1 MWRKQSEGKPSS
13 PASTPFDSPSYAPP
27 ASSAPAPASPAPSSA
42 SFLGG
47 SGSSGDSTVLTRG
60 IRIKGDVAG
69 KGEITIDGELIG
81 SVHVSEA
88 RVAVGPNGRVKAN
101 IEAREVI
108 VRGNV
113 EGNLRGRERVVLGA
127 TGSVKGDIDAARVV
141 IEDGAMFRGR
151 VEIGRET
158 LPHADRETP
167 KKPAANV
174 PAPTQPATA
183 QKPASV
189 APGGTAPKPA
199 STPAQTLSAPSAP
212 ATTPSSTAASSST
225 SASTPGKESIILP
238 APVGGPGGSR

>member
-13 PASTPFDSPSYAPP
+13 SASTSFDSPSYAPP
-27 ASSAPAPASPAPSSA
+27 ASSAPGPVSSPPSSTSFAGTPGA
-42 SFLGG
+42 STD
-47 SGSSGDSTVLTRG
+47 SSVLTRG

-69 KGEITIDGELIG
+69 KGEITIDGEIIG
-81 SVHVSEA
+81 SVHLSEA
-88 RVAVGPNGRVKAN
+88 RVAVGPNGHVKAN

-158 LPHADRETP
+158 LPRTDRETP

-174 PAPTQPATA
+174 SAPAQAASA
-183 QKPASV
+183 QKPAPV
-189 APGGTAPKPA
+189 APAATAPKPA
-199 STPAQTLSAPSAP
+199 PTPAQTLPAPTAP
-212 ATTPSSTAASSST
+212 AATPASTTASSST
-225 SASTPGKESIILP
+225 SASTPEKESIILP